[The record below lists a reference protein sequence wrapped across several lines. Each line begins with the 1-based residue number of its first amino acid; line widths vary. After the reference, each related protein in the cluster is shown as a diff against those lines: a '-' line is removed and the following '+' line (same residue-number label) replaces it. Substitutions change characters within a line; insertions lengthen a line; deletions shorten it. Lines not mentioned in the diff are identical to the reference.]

1 MMKFLA
7 ELVAIQILSYSSLT
21 EFQYIILKG
30 YWYKLIT
37 PQVRNHLIKCCN
49 SLYLVYNLASMEAPY
64 KVCCCNLIQFFQL
77 IYRNIIIKCHFKTIS

>member
-37 PQVRNHLIKCCN
+37 PQG
-49 SLYLVYNLASMEAPY
+49 
-64 KVCCCNLIQFFQL
+64 
-77 IYRNIIIKCHFKTIS
+77 